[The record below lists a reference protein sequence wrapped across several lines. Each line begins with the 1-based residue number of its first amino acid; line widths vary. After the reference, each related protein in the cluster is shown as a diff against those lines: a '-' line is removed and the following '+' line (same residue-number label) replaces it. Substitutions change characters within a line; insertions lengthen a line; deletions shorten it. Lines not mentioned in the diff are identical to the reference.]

1 MQIREFTRP
10 VTVATLNENLQKRFG
25 QKIDVSKFTLEQLE
39 DARNRVR
46 TLLSQVETNESFD
59 SVNTSDVYQK
69 NKLFLDI
76 LNQAIA
82 EADHD
87 KEDEK
92 DDDKKMVVSKAD
104 KKNNTP
110 AYQNYKK
117 GDKRYKAAD
126 DLNEG
131 AEEEA
136 ALTMAAKDMVD
147 RVTGWME
154 DTAEMQTESMLE
166 IGDKIRD
173 EMGVEKSEEFIGTV
187 KPALE
192 SLFTSLESTRDSLTG
207 GVAILTG
214 EGAPATMGDEVP
226 AEEPEME
233 PTVDDEAGAEAED
246 PEGDE
251 FGTADAAA
259 GGDEPADRAKRES
272 VELSKRL
279 GLLLAGSKKKALE

>member
-1 MQIREFTRP
+1 MLLKEFTKP
-10 VTVATLNENLQKRFG
+10 VTVAQLNESLSQRFG

-39 DARNRVR
+39 DARNKLR
-46 TLLSQVETNESFD
+46 TQLSQFETNESFD
-59 SVNTSDVYQK
+59 AVNTSNAYQK

-76 LNQAIA
+76 INTEIL
-82 EADHD
+82 ERESKGD
-87 KEDEK
+87 DEK
-92 DDDKKMVVSKAD
+92 DDDKLIVTKAD

-110 AYQNYKK
+110 AYKKYKD

-131 AEEEA
+131 AEEQS
-136 ALTMAAKDMVD
+136 ALVMAAKDMVD

>member
-1 MQIREFTRP
+1 MLLKEFTKP
-10 VTVATLNENLQKRFG
+10 VTVAQLNESLSQRFG

-39 DARNRVR
+39 DARNKLR
-46 TLLSQVETNESFD
+46 TQLSQFETNESFD
-59 SVNTSDVYQK
+59 AVNTSNAYQK

-76 LNQAIA
+76 INTEIS
-82 EADHD
+82 ERESKGD
-87 KEDEK
+87 DEK
-92 DDDKKMVVSKAD
+92 DDDKMIVTKAD

-110 AYQNYKK
+110 AYKKYKD

-131 AEEEA
+131 AEEQS
-136 ALTMAAKDMVD
+136 ALVMAAKDMVD